1 MKRRHYFIWG
11 SFLATIFINLMN
23 SQVSA
28 LVKLVKSRQDHSV
41 NNRFHENISQYN
53 SFEISNVYQSKPA
66 EMRYDK
72 WNPNTGGF
80 RCGSRTTA
88 TYKMELCN
96 NSNIFQPLFFV
107 TKSSILNAAGS

>member
-1 MKRRHYFIWG
+1 
-11 SFLATIFINLMN
+11 MN

-72 WNPNTGGF
+72 
-80 RCGSRTTA
+80 
-88 TYKMELCN
+88 
-96 NSNIFQPLFFV
+96 
-107 TKSSILNAAGS
+107 